1 MINNCHTYN
10 LSDVV
15 ESVGYDADASTILK
29 VIIENFYENIANTI
43 RDNKVAKIPYIGNVR
58 KNLVK
63 QEFSSIKRKVN
74 LRNLRNAIGKEK
86 YKETVKNYYKTAIN
100 NAQRLDRIRVLTRQ
114 NIANNR
120 EKYDRLRATAG
131 EIYAKAYIVSI
142 CLMEPVEATPL
153 PQVKSNIKFKFKK

>member
-29 VIIENFYENIANTI
+29 EIIEHFDENIANTI
-43 RDNKVAKIPYIGNVR
+43 KNNKVAKIPYIGNLR

-63 QEFSSIKRKVN
+63 QEFARIKSKIH
-74 LRNLRNAIGKEK
+74 LRNLRRDIGKEK
-86 YKETVKNYYKTAIN
+86 YKETVKGYYKTAIT
-100 NAQRLDRIRVLTRQ
+100 NAQRLDRIRVLTRK

-120 EKYDRLRATAG
+120 SKYDRLCATAG

-142 CLMEPVEATPL
+142 CLMEPV
-153 PQVKSNIKFKFKK
+153 KSDYYET